1 MATKIGFKLQDKAIV
16 PDASALFDLSDTL
29 LAQEDKREKQRQTW
43 RDEQDALRK
52 SQRDLTPT
60 ANQNANQFFGKFSQ
74 GIMDVS
80 TTLQKQLETGKINSS
95 DYAAQWRNL
104 NQSNEQMIAAQT
116 SYQKTAQQ
124 IADDV
129 ASGKASEVNTANLN
143 HFNKVFQPGAMEV
156 ERDGR
161 GGLKLF
167 NKETGDIVSPSYL
180 SDLTNGNLPKYDYST
195 VAKNL
200 VDQFGKRG
208 ITEGSGRT
216 VTGVYANMSGE
227 ELDTIMQDE
236 AKALLAGAQA
246 PTVSILVDGMG
257 YNVVYNE
264 KDLKPGA
271 VYRKPDG
278 TFGFAEGD
286 EQKAVDFMAGELR
299 KALPRE
305 VKERQELSEYEDAS
319 LKLRRDELEERSQA
333 RKAKGLEDVK
343 STILEDARDYLK
355 KNITTSILNQSED
368 RDVFQSINNVVSEFG
383 IEVRNPKNLVDGQ
396 SLILSQTNDKGEV
409 VENEIFLPSD
419 YLSWFGLDIKDR
431 PSAEAAQEQVIN
443 FILENVSARALAGI
457 KDKFRNVTP
466 DPDQES
472 DNSEGAPLDSLFK
485 SVAPTATTNTTLNL
499 P

>member
-1 MATKIGFKLQDKAIV
+1 MATKIGFKLQDKAII
-16 PDASALFDLSDTL
+16 PDTSALLDLSDTL
-29 LAQEDKREKQRQTW
+29 LAQEEKREQQRQDW

-80 TTLQKQLETGKINSS
+80 TSLQNQLETGQISSS
-95 DYAAQWRNL
+95 DYSAQWRNL

-129 ASGKASEVNTANLN
+129 ASGKASAVNTYNLN
-143 HFNKVFQPGAMEV
+143 EFNKVFQPGAMEV

-180 SDLTNGNLPKYDYST
+180 SDLTNGNLPKYDYGK
-195 VAKNL
+195 VAKTI

-208 ITEGSGRT
+208 VIEGSGASI
-216 VTGVYANMSGE
+216 TGVYANVADLSDEDLGK
-227 ELDTIMQDE
+227 LMQDE
-236 AKALLAGAQA
+236 AKYLLAGAQA

-257 YNVVYNE
+257 YDVVYKE
-264 KDLKPGA
+264 EDLKPGV

-286 EQKAVDFMAGELR
+286 EQKAIDFMAEELR

-305 VKERQELSEYEDAS
+305 VKERQELTEFQDES
-319 LKLRRDELEERSQA
+319 LKIRRDELDERIQA
-333 RKAKGLEDVK
+333 RKTKGLKDVK
-343 STILEDARDYLK
+343 STILEDARNYLEDEITTEILK
-355 KNITTSILNQSED
+355 KKD
-368 RDVFQSINNVVSEFG
+368 DKDVFKSINEIVSEFG
-383 IEVRNPKNLVDGQ
+383 IEIRNPVNLADGQ
-396 SLILSQTNDKGEV
+396 SLILSQTNEKGEV
-409 VENEIFLPSD
+409 VENEIFLPADDFS
-419 YLSWFGLDIKDR
+419 LSWFGPNR
-431 PSAEAAQEQVIN
+431 PTPEAAQQQIIN
-443 FILENVSARALAGI
+443 FILENVNARALAGI
-457 KDKFRNVTP
+457 RDKFKGVTP
-466 DPDQES
+466 DP
-472 DNSEGAPLDSLFK
+472 APDPEPDPN
-485 SVAPTATTNTTLNL
+485 VNDPLNIN
-499 P
+499 

>member
-16 PDASALFDLSDTL
+16 PDASTLFDLSDTL

-80 TTLQKQLETGKINSS
+80 TTLQKQLESGRINSS
-95 DYAAQWRNL
+95 EYAAQWRNL

-129 ASGKASEVNTANLN
+129 ASGKSSEVNTANLN

-208 ITEGSGRT
+208 ITKGSGKT
-216 VTGVYANMSGE
+216 ITGVYANMSGK

-264 KDLKPGA
+264 KDLKPGS

-305 VKERQELSEYEDAS
+305 VKERQELSEYEKDS
-319 LKLRRDELEERSQA
+319 LQLRRDELAERIQA
-333 RKAKGLEDVK
+333 RKDKGKEKVASTIMADAKSYLEKNILLEDLK
-343 STILEDARDYLK
+343 QKDDADV
-355 KNITTSILNQSED
+355 ITSINQTL
-368 RDVFQSINNVVSEFG
+368 SEFG
-383 IEVRNPKNLVDGQ
+383 ISIDNPINLIDGQ
-396 SLILSQTNDKGEV
+396 SIRLTQVDKEGKEVTEEIL
-409 VENEIFLPSD
+409 LPSNR
-419 YLSWFGLDIKDR
+419 GRDIIF
-431 PSAEAAQEQVIN
+431 SEGQNAEDVKQSIITFV
-443 FILENVSARALAGI
+443 LENVNARSLSALKNKLSPANTTP
-457 KDKFRNVTP
+457 KP
-466 DPDQES
+466 DPDP
-472 DNSEGAPLDSLFK
+472 DNPEGGPLDDIFK
-485 SVAPTATTNTTLNL
+485 TDTTLNL